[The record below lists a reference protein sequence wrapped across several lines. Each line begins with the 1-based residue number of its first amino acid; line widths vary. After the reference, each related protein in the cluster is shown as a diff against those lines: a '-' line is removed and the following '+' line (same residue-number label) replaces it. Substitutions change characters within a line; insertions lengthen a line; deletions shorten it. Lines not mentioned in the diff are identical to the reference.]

1 MANQRNFVSNI
12 SELSVNN
19 TKYTVSRIINAPQ
32 VNPLLDMEIPADFLD
47 IEVGYTVEMHVYSLA
62 DNSLVYSDVIF
73 NDTSNAAIEVQKYEY
88 EDGSRNLLFID
99 FSKIGGLFLP
109 VGKYRVVFNFF
120 LNELNTSESSRG
132 LVVSKISPSRREVE
146 LKYQRFNEKNE
157 QALNKFTTL
166 TIEKSDV
173 MDAIEQIF
181 NQSGSQNL
189 QVNMLTSSIDQT
201 RIAGALGP
209 TASRN
214 LTTYAFDLDGVA
226 SNNSDYNSNFGV
238 YTIAQ
243 NVLNVAYTITS
254 ASILRAVTIHNSQ
267 SFTLEDLTGSVAYGI
282 SESYNRFNQ
291 SVINNQVKY
300 RFELI

>member
-12 SELSVNN
+12 SELSVNS

-32 VNPLLDMEIPADFLD
+32 VNPLLDMEVPADFLD
-47 IEVGYTVEMHVYSLA
+47 TEVGYNVEMHVYSLA
-62 DNSLVYSDVIF
+62 DNSLVYSDVIY
-73 NDTSNAAIEVQKYEY
+73 NDTSNAPVQVKKYEY
-88 EDGSRNLLFID
+88 SNGSRNLLFID

-120 LNELNTSESSRG
+120 LNELNTSEMSRG
-132 LVVSKISPSRREVE
+132 LVISKISPSRKEVE
-146 LKYQRFNEKNE
+146 LKYQRFDEKN
-157 QALNKFTTL
+157 QKILNKFTTL
-166 TIEKSDV
+166 TIEKF
-173 MDAIEQIF
+173 DAINTISQIF
-181 NQSGSQNL
+181 NQSGSQEL
-189 QVNMLTSSIDQT
+189 QLNMLTSSINQT
-201 RIAGALGP
+201 RIAETLGP

-214 LTTYAFDLDGVA
+214 LTTYTFDLDGIP
-226 SNNSDYNSNFGV
+226 SNNSDYNSNLGV

-243 NVLNVAYTITS
+243 NILDVAYRITS

-291 SVINNQVKY
+291 NVINNQVKY